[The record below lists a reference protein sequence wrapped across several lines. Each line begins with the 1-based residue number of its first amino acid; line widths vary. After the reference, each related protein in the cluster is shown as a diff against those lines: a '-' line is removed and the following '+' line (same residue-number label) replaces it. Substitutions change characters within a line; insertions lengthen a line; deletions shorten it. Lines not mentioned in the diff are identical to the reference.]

1 MDEEGYVKYKHTI
14 ADTMRLA
21 EQKSGIR
28 FWRAAVWQRN
38 GDAGSLVSGGIHGS
52 HYADI
57 VIEVSVAEVID
68 RAGQP
73 SRTIQLENVYGA
85 GVGERWEYYRGKKQY
100 NVWLSGGK
108 VVKVDEQ

>member
-1 MDEEGYVKYKHTI
+1 MHRLIIAAALALASTI
-14 ADTMRLA
+14 AMADTVRIDNKIITTGM
-21 EQKSGIR
+21 ST
-28 FWRAAVWQRN
+28 
-38 GDAGSLVSGGIHGS
+38 
-52 HYADI
+52 
-57 VIEVSVAEVID
+57 AEVID